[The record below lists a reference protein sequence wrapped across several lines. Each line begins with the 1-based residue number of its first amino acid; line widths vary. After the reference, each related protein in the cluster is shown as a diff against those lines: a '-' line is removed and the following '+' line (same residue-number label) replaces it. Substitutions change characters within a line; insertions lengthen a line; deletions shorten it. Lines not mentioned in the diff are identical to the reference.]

1 MTDEAMARSASHVLG
16 SLEEQVMLDEAALQ
30 ATCAACDLT
39 MTNIVHPSTVHREHL
54 CGNPTGLR

>member
-1 MTDEAMARSASHVLG
+1 MCWG

-39 MTNIVHPSTVHREHL
+39 ITNIVHPSTVHREHL